1 MKNTIAAWVGDGRA
15 TNGSKKG
22 KCRRSEQRE
31 HAAPACLLASPGL
44 SARIKTAHHKTVSG
58 NAANFYFAP
67 HNGHLLSDDG
77 QVLRYWPQ
85 SRSSSHPEEKYWQEV
100 E

>member
-1 MKNTIAAWVGDGRA
+1 MKNTIAARVGDGRA
-15 TNGSKKG
+15 ANGRKKG
-22 KCRRSEQRE
+22 KCRRSEQRK

-44 SARIKTAHHKTVSG
+44 SARIETAHHKTVSG

-67 HNGHLLSDDG
+67 HNGHLLSADRR
-77 QVLRYWPQ
+77 VLRYWPQ
-85 SRSSSHPEEKYWQEV
+85 NRSSFHPEEKQREAA